1 MAQTNG
7 IDWIG
12 LDTFSINSF
21 GNIPQTR
28 QAKNSLALL
37 E

>member
-12 LDTFSINSF
+12 LDTFSINRF
-21 GNIPQTR
+21 GNTPAR
-28 QAKNSLALL
+28 QKEILALL